1 MLPWNNADSQTAV
14 TFMAKLKFLLQ
25 PTQDRTHA
33 AEVRMALGIENPT
46 LVLISVAFV
55 RQAGVAAISSALQA
69 VAAKTRCF
77 IGIRND
83 ITSIQAVEG
92 LLATGVQ
99 VFAVDTASRHKLY
112 HPKLYLAQSA
122 VAARAVIGS
131 ANLTFNGLHNNIEA
145 SSVVSLELADHED
158 ASFVADTVAAFDN
171 LVLKHPEHV
180 FRIRTIEE
188 AGRLLNQGRL
198 VDEKLIAAPSLASRA
213 RADSSPDLL
222 APIQMSTIAS
232 PAVRARQ
239 GVRSGEN
246 PAKSLSTATEHGDLI
261 WRSKPLKKSNLSLPT
276 DGNDKKRIGLGQGAL
291 KNEDWQTYYRR
302 QAFSHLHWTREQSE
316 KNTEIARAMFE
327 LVISGVSLGEF
338 RLVLAHDTREVS
350 KTKAQANQ
358 TTSIRWGDAAEH
370 VKKPNLLGRTLSLYR
385 RGVRAPRFLIE
396 ID

>member
-1 MLPWNNADSQTAV
+1 LPWNNADSQTAV

-131 ANLTFNGLHNNIEA
+131 ANLTFNGLHNNVEA
-145 SSVVSLELADHED
+145 SSVISLKLADHDD

-171 LVLKHPEHV
+171 LISKHPQHV
-180 FRIRTIEE
+180 FRIGTMKE
-188 AGRLLNQGRL
+188 AEHLLDQGRL
-198 VDEKLIAAPSLASRA
+198 VDERLIASPSLAA
-213 RADSSPDLL
+213 RVKAGASPDSL
-222 APIQMSTIAS
+222 APIQMSTVVS
-232 PAVRARQ
+232 PAVRAGLGTPSRDE
-239 GVRSGEN
+239 VK
-246 PAKSLSTATEHGDLI
+246 KSSSSITEHSDLI

-276 DGNDKKRIGLGQGAL
+276 NGNDKKRIGLGQGVL
-291 KNEDWQTYYRR
+291 GPEDWKTYYRR
-302 QAFSHLHWTREQSE
+302 RAFSHLQWTPDPSK
-316 KNTEIARAMFE
+316 KNTEITHAVFE
-327 LVISGVSLGEF
+327 LVISGVLLGEF
-338 RLVLAHDTREVS
+338 RLVIAHDTREVS
-350 KTKAQANQ
+350 KTKTQSNQ
-358 TTSIRWGDAAEH
+358 RTSIRWGDAAEH
-370 VKKPNLLGRTLSLYR
+370 VKNSNLLGRTLSLYR
-385 RGVRAPRFLIE
+385 HGMNAPKFLIE